1 MLINELRL
9 FLEVAEAGSLTKVAV
24 QRQTVQ
30 SHISRQISELEKTC
44 GAPLFRR
51 TGRGVALTEFGQHV
65 QMRARKWLHDSEELM
80 ADIRTAALLPM
91 GEVRVGIIP
100 SAGHPLMT
108 QVFGRLQTEHPGIRL
123 NIREGQGS
131 ELDALLDMGSVDL
144 AVLFRYRPPS
154 SADEVL
160 LGVADTYLV
169 SAPGTARFGKNGL
182 DFQML
187 RDLPLVLPRPPSHW
201 RSVLD
206 QTARSMGFVLN
217 AQLEADSLRLQKEAV
232 ACNPHLHALLGPF
245 TIAEDVQ
252 AGRLMAA
259 KIRRPE
265 LKRYVTLAYPK
276 QGKTNPATKAV
287 AALIQSLAC
296 DWCGTGAMGFT
307 DA

>member
-1 MLINELRL
+1 MLIHELKL

-51 TGRGVALTEFGQHV
+51 TGRGVALTEFGLHV
-65 QMRARKWLHDSEELM
+65 QVRARKWLNDSEELM
-80 ADIRTAALLPM
+80 SDIRSAATVPM

-100 SAGHPLMT
+100 SAGHPLMS
-108 QVFGRLQTEHPGIRL
+108 QVFGRLQTEHPRIRL

-154 SADEVL
+154 GSDEVL

-169 SAPGTARFGKNGL
+169 SAPGSARFGKNGL
-182 DFQML
+182 EFQML

-206 QTARSMGFVLN
+206 QTARSMGFALN
-217 AQLEADSLRLQKEAV
+217 ARLEADSLRLQKEAV
-232 ACNPHLHALLGPF
+232 ACTPDLHALLGPF
-245 TIAEDVQ
+245 AIGDDIKT
-252 AGRLMAA
+252 GRLVAA

-265 LKRYVTLAYPK
+265 LKRYVTLAHPK
-276 QGKTNPATKAV
+276 QGKINPATKTV
-287 AALIQSLAC
+287 AALIQSLASE
-296 DWCGTGAMGFT
+296 WCGA
-307 DA
+307 DACNALDL